1 MFRILAIAFL
11 VLVSVESFT
20 VSPLRTS
27 VRTVTTVVRL
37 SSSMRPDIEEPTKDI
52 MSKLTAVANRDTADQ
67 LFNNIFSGEFGKRGE
82 QYVIAQ
88 VVLILC
94 ILGGGLPFLG
104 GTLQFIFGPVLM
116 AIGASTIL
124 LGITDM
130 GASLSPWPIPTGE
143 DLITTGLFS
152 KIRHPLYAG
161 LIAVMGG
168 LSVATGSAERLILTA
183 ALFYTLDIKSDFEER
198 ELAKEYSTYN
208 DYKKV
213 VTGKFFPSELLD
225 LLPWKNS

>member
-1 MFRILAIAFL
+1 
-11 VLVSVESFT
+11 
-20 VSPLRTS
+20 
-27 VRTVTTVVRL
+27 
-37 SSSMRPDIEEPTKDI
+37 MRPDIEEPINAI
-52 MSKLTAVANRDTADQ
+52 MSKLTAVANQDTADQ
-67 LFNNIFSGEFGKRGE
+67 IFNNVFSGEFGKRGE

-88 VVLILC
+88 VVLVLC
-94 ILGGGLPFLG
+94 ILGGGLPFFG
-104 GTLQFIFGPVLM
+104 GTLQFIFGPVMM

-130 GASLSPWPIPTGE
+130 GASLSPWPIPTTGE

-161 LIAVMGG
+161 LIAFMGG
-168 LSVATGSAERLILTA
+168 LSIATGSAERLILTA
-183 ALFYTLDIKSDFEER
+183 ALFYTLDAKSDFEEK
-198 ELAKEYSTYN
+198 ELTKEYSTYD

-225 LLPWKNS
+225 LLPWKNSQNEEEEDEDNERKMITGQAKWEL